1 MSSSVPASAI
11 PWTTSAVDST
21 APVTTDTLI
30 RGWLNENGFDDLTD
44 LSLTDLQALIAFLSQ
59 HTGVAGVS
67 ALLNQL
73 KQLEAGWRASGNG
86 EDKLSNQ
93 IDSLKFQI
101 KFLDILAKN
110 TTGMDALDEAKQASA
125 GNLQKL
131 EDAKK
136 AILEGS
142 LPWEEDNGAASRES
156 AASLL
161 AKLEELKALGF
172 DLEALGLQDLYN
184 GLTAAISAYDSAV
197 AAAGGDAT
205 KVQLAGSQLRK
216 TMAGEFKN
224 YYLNSG
230 YSDLHGLV
238 MREQDIIEGENTYQ
252 DYLAV
257 PMDENWRPN
266 SVGASRE
273 DIQKSYD
280 EAYRMYKDA
289 EARGDVDAMN
299 YFRERMTILR
309 TAGEQLDAG
318 ETNPLIVIIEMYTS
332 LLNLDSVRLTDL
344 RQEALDAGNQELA
357 DKIKTRIDEIGQL
370 IQEIVKGEVKLLE
383 NEQNLMASI
392 PTR

>member
-1 MSSSVPASAI
+1 MSSSVTAAAI

-73 KQLEAGWRASGNG
+73 KQLEAGWRSSGNG
-86 EDKLSNQ
+86 EDELSNQ
-93 IDSLKFQI
+93 IDNLKFQI

-110 TTGMDALDEAKQASA
+110 TTGVDALDEAKQAST

-197 AAAGGDAT
+197 AAAGGDTT

-309 TAGEQLDAG
+309 TAGEQLDTG
-318 ETNPLIVIIEMYTS
+318 ETNPLIVIVEMYTS
-332 LLNLDSVRLTDL
+332 LLNLDSVRLTNL

>member
-1 MSSSVPASAI
+1 MSSSVPAAAI

-73 KQLEAGWRASGNG
+73 KQLEAGWRSSGNG
-86 EDKLSNQ
+86 EDELSNQ
-93 IDSLKFQI
+93 IDNLKFQI

-110 TTGMDALDEAKQASA
+110 TTGVDALDEAKQSST

-142 LPWEEDNGAASRES
+142 LPWEED
-156 AASLL
+156 
-161 AKLEELKALGF
+161 
-172 DLEALGLQDLYN
+172 
-184 GLTAAISAYDSAV
+184 
-197 AAAGGDAT
+197 
-205 KVQLAGSQLRK
+205 
-216 TMAGEFKN
+216 
-224 YYLNSG
+224 
-230 YSDLHGLV
+230 
-238 MREQDIIEGENTYQ
+238 
-252 DYLAV
+252 
-257 PMDENWRPN
+257 
-266 SVGASRE
+266 
-273 DIQKSYD
+273 
-280 EAYRMYKDA
+280 
-289 EARGDVDAMN
+289 
-299 YFRERMTILR
+299 
-309 TAGEQLDAG
+309 
-318 ETNPLIVIIEMYTS
+318 TS
-332 LLNLDSVRLTDL
+332 LLNLDSVRLTNL